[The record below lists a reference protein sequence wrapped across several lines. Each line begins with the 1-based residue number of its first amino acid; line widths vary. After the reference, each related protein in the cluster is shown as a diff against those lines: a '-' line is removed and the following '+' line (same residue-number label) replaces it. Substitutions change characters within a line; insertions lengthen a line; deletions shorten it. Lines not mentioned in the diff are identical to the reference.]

1 MAYEYYNPNPIG
13 KRTGDCIIRAL
24 CKVLDMPWMDVH
36 VGLALQGLEI
46 YETMESNATW
56 DLYLRKKGYKR
67 YAIPNT
73 CPNCYTVADF
83 CRDHPEGSFV
93 LGTGTHA
100 IAVIDGVIY
109 DTWDSSLEI
118 PVFYWSKE
126 EL

>member
-24 CKVLDMPWMDVH
+24 CKVLNKPWMDIH

-46 YETMESNATW
+46 YETMESNSTW
-56 DLYLRKKGYKR
+56 DLYLRKNGFKR
-67 YAIPNT
+67 YVIPNT

-83 CRDHPEGSFV
+83 CRDHPEGTYV

-100 IAVIDGVIY
+100 IAVVDGTIH
-109 DTWDSSLEI
+109 DTWNSSLEI

-126 EL
+126 DV